1 MKKQGCK
8 DDRIVFPSQKINSQH
23 EGQINELI
31 DSFSDVSA
39 GGNEATS
46 ARFSTQQQ
54 TKLYSESNTASD
66 LLFCVTSL

>member
-1 MKKQGCK
+1 MQRRL
-8 DDRIVFPSQKINSQH
+8 DPFLFPRRRSTHNNAA
-23 EGQINELI
+23 QINELI

-39 GGNEATS
+39 GGNGATS